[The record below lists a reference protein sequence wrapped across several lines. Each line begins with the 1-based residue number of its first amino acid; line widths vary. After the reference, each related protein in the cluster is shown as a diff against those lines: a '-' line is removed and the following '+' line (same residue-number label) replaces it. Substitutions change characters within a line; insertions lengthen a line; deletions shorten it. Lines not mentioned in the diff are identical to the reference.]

1 MMLSIMGG
9 IHEIDDADMVYD
21 LPKRRGNYNM
31 ITEVLL

>member
-9 IHEIDDADMVYD
+9 IHEIDEVDIISD